1 MHSAVG
7 EGAGV
12 EDKEVLGGFW
22 GGDGWFVWLGV
33 FYWVIWVHEF
43 FTKFQP
49 YDVDVYGDYLLCVLW
64 DGGLIRRF

>member
-22 GGDGWFVWLGV
+22 GGGFVWLGV
-33 FYWVIWVHEF
+33 FYWVIWVHQF
-43 FTKFQP
+43 LRDHKISI
-49 YDVDVYGDYLLCVLW
+49 L
-64 DGGLIRRF
+64 